1 MRPDHGT
8 LSARLG
14 FPPRLLLIG
23 LALAG
28 CSTDTTAPEER
39 PSDELVTLRLDP
51 NGPQLYNR
59 EVSFYAKVG
68 EDTESS
74 LYFRGPQG
82 QRTDEFARL
91 RISAGSL
98 LARPDGTPFA
108 INDSVLITM

>member
-68 EDTESS
+68 EDTEGSI
-74 LYFRGPQG
+74 YFRGPQG
-82 QRTDEFARL
+82 QDRKSTRLNSSHRT
-91 RISAGSL
+91 ISYAVFCL
-98 LARPDGTPFA
+98 KKKT
-108 INDSVLITM
+108 SV